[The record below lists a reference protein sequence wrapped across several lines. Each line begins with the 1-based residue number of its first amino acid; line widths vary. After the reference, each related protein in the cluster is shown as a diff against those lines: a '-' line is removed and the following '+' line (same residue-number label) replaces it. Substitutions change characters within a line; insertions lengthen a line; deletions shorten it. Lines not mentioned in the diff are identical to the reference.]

1 MAERNAKKRQKKLQI
16 DPAPLFPPA
25 SNRAAWLEALKIPRN
40 RKQAREIVKIA
51 REVQKQP
58 IPAVP
63 ASLFM
68 EFTREGNRSHYEA
81 GYFARR
87 ANLNALVLAEVFE
100 YEGNFLDAIIDY
112 LWEITA
118 EHTWCLP
125 AHCPKTG
132 DPLPEPP
139 TNIVDLFAAE
149 TGMTLAQVLNL
160 LESELMKVS
169 PNLIRTVREN
179 LLRRVVDPILI
190 EPFPFWWLHGRNNW
204 TPWCCSNCLAT
215 ALCVLKDDPD
225 KLRKA
230 VSVLQPGIDRY
241 LELYPADGGCTEGP
255 SYWGKSPGILLFWM
269 EQLRD
274 WSRSPKIGPMAEYIV
289 DACLTPTCYAAFG
302 DCPPRIALPGA
313 AKDPAA
319 TRTGKVRAYQWW
331 PVAPW
336 ICCRY
341 GKRIGSENLISMGLK
356 SAQDY
361 PVRTLLRDLMAA
373 QAFFFW
379 IPARRAGAIR
389 KKPVKFYPESQ
400 LLFLNESGVAL
411 AAKRGWE
418 CSHHHSDVG
427 QVILFYRNEP
437 MLIDLGNT
445 EYRRE
450 TFSSKRWENWRI
462 NAEGHN
468 IPQFNG
474 IRQLAGTPPLPDSMA
489 VTENEDGMTCRMD
502 LTNSYPAEA
511 GVVSCIRELIW
522 NRREKTLEIRDSW
535 KLKKRSGNTVRIPYY
550 TPAKIV
556 CRKGQW
562 KIGKV
567 GVRPE
572 NCSAS
577 AEKVPLEDSVQVINW
592 GKTVNRYEVTAK
604 SGASGSCSIFFEFK

>member
-1 MAERNAKKRQKKLQI
+1 MAQ
-16 DPAPLFPPA
+16 
-25 SNRAAWLEALKIPRN
+25 
-40 RKQAREIVKIA
+40 
-51 REVQKQP
+51 
-58 IPAVP
+58 
-63 ASLFM
+63 
-68 EFTREGNRSHYEA
+68 
-81 GYFARR
+81 
-87 ANLNALVLAEVFE
+87 
-100 YEGNFLDAIIDY
+100 
-112 LWEITA
+112 
-118 EHTWCLP
+118 
-125 AHCPKTG
+125 
-132 DPLPEPP
+132 
-139 TNIVDLFAAE
+139 
-149 TGMTLAQVLNL
+149 
-160 LESELMKVS
+160 
-169 PNLIRTVREN
+169 
-179 LLRRVVDPILI
+179 
-190 EPFPFWWLHGRNNW
+190 
-204 TPWCCSNCLAT
+204 
-215 ALCVLKDDPD
+215 
-225 KLRKA
+225 
-230 VSVLQPGIDRY
+230 
-241 LELYPADGGCTEGP
+241 YPADGGCTEGP